1 MRSKLFGPSAL
12 KMGPILPNP
21 YPMQTHETDQKAKV
35 TSIHSPIH
43 IFAVYIRG
51 NSMCA
56 STITDFSPP
65 ERVTAWFGSTISR
78 APFHAGGRTVERS
91 AYRILFFIFLQ
102 QRPEHD
108 EHARH
113 EEQVTDY
120 GHEHVR
126 KVDAHGA
133 QPTSNCSS
141 NAPVKHFQAR
151 NHAG

>member
-1 MRSKLFGPSAL
+1 MPDTVHRESPRPRPAASSENLIHAL
-12 KMGPILPNP
+12 
-21 YPMQTHETDQKAKV
+21 
-35 TSIHSPIH
+35 
-43 IFAVYIRG
+43 
-51 NSMCA
+51 
-56 STITDFSPP
+56 
-65 ERVTAWFGSTISR
+65 AWFGSTISR

>member
-1 MRSKLFGPSAL
+1 MADRENFMGGRHRTTRPHAVTAQRRGLGLYWLPFQRGYDRCRITIHRESPRPRPATSENNLIHAL
-12 KMGPILPNP
+12 
-21 YPMQTHETDQKAKV
+21 
-35 TSIHSPIH
+35 
-43 IFAVYIRG
+43 
-51 NSMCA
+51 
-56 STITDFSPP
+56 
-65 ERVTAWFGSTISR
+65 AWFGSTISR

-102 QRPEHD
+102 QRPEHG